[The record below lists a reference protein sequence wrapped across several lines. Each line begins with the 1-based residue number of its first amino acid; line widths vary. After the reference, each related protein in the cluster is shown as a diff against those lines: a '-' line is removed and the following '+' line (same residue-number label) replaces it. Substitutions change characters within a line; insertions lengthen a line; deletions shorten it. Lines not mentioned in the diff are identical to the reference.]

1 MKTTHFYN
9 STRHPIVTLRDMKQ
23 EDEKCASFR
32 IEAYGSEYEAFV
44 EGCTEINTFR
54 ILHDELEKLYNGKQT
69 EIHVKTTDGS
79 LEITGSMDMAGI
91 IFWTFVLTEVGT
103 KNRIEVKD
111 CSDRTFLPEIM
122 KSLTEWIEEDGV

>member
-1 MKTTHFYN
+1 MNLHFYN

-32 IEAYGSEYEAFV
+32 IEAYGPVYEAFV

-54 ILHDELEKLYNGKQT
+54 ILHDELEKSYNGEQT

-111 CSDRTFLPEIM
+111 CSDRTFLPEMM

>member
-1 MKTTHFYN
+1 M
-9 STRHPIVTLRDMKQ
+9 TLRDMKQ

-32 IEAYGSEYEAFV
+32 VEAYGSVYEVFV

-54 ILHDELEKLYNGKQT
+54 ILHDELEKSYNGEQT

-79 LEITGSMDMAGI
+79 LEITASMNMAGI

-111 CSDRTFLPEIM
+111 CSDRTFLPEMM